1 MTITASTR
9 TLTSANSVYAL
20 TAEGVF
26 SAQKLEGYSADD
38 GFSSEAID
46 LAEVVMGIDGFM
58 SAGYTPN
65 PIKQSITLMAASPS
79 IDLFDQIIQ
88 TLQKKRE
95 ILWLSAVITL
105 PATGK
110 VYNLSKGILNKGQIM
125 PEAKKTLQPQKYEI
139 TWGEVT
145 LQGAN

>member
-1 MTITASTR
+1 MSVTAATR

-26 SAQKLEGYSADD
+26 SAQKLEGYTADD
-38 GFSSEAID
+38 AFTAEAID
-46 LAEVVMGIDGFM
+46 LAEVVMGVDGFM
-58 SAGYTPN
+58 AAGYTPN
-65 PIKQSITLMAASPS
+65 PVKQSITLMAASPS

-88 TLQKKRE
+88 TMQKNRE
-95 ILWLSAVITL
+95 VLSLSATITM

-110 VYNLSKGILNKGQIM
+110 VYNLSKGFLTKGQIM
-125 PEAKKTLQPQKYEI
+125 PEAKKILQPQKYEL